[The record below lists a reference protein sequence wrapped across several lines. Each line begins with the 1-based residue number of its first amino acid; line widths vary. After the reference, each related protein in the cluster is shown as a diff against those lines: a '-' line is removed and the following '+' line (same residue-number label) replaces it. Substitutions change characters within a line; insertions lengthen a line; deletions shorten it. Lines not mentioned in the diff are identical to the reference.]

1 MKSKTK
7 NAKLKL
13 IKSKTIKTKLTKTK
27 LTKTKLTKTK
37 LTKTKL
43 NKTKLNKTK
52 LIKSKTINTKKQKK
66 SKNINTIIESN
77 INEVELQLLINF
89 ITNEI
94 IFLLKNKHSK
104 NKIKQKIIKL
114 LKSIRNNNKIIKI
127 NTTNPELTTI
137 FNNIYNHSFLLYEI
151 QTKTQKNKKNNV
163 TIQIQDIYSSNTKGG
178 YYFKD
183 LEDKGDEPITGN
195 DIIKLLDEM
204 QQFFYNAQYT
214 DEGEF
219 TRDPNTLISM
229 FRGDTDAFK
238 GYIIYRILP
247 RYIKMFPPFIKW
259 DAIAEFFRRKR
270 YEDLPDYLLA
280 YQSFKRSQ
288 DEYLVEKG
296 LKSKN
301 ILNKD
306 LYTGFY
312 NKMANTLDEKI
323 QKFQQYRATLQGRAP
338 LQMPL

>member
-1 MKSKTK
+1 MKTK
-7 NAKLKL
+7 TKTKPKPTKLKL
-13 IKSKTIKTKLTKTK
+13 T
-27 LTKTKLTKTK
+27 
-37 LTKTKL
+37 
-43 NKTKLNKTK
+43 
-52 LIKSKTINTKKQKK
+52 KSKTINTKKQKK

-94 IFLLKNKHSK
+94 IFLLKNKQSK
-104 NKIKQKIIKL
+104 NTIKKKIIKL

-137 FNNIYNHSFLLYEI
+137 FNNIYNHSFSLYKI
-151 QTKTQKNKKNNV
+151 QTKSQKNNKNNV
-163 TIQIQDIYSSNTKGG
+163 TIQIQHIYSSNTKGG

-183 LEDKGDEPITGN
+183 IEDKGDEPITGN

-247 RYIKMFPPFIKW
+247 KYIKMFPPFIKW
-259 DAIAEFFRRKR
+259 DAIGEFFRTKK

-301 ILNKD
+301 VLKKD

-323 QKFQQYRATLQGRAP
+323 QTFQQYRAKLQGRAP
-338 LQMPL
+338 LQLPL